1 LSPSS
6 CERGANTAALNED
19 DHESGTR
26 WVGRSRIG
34 RFGFWVS
41 FRFTPVCGRPT
52 PAFVFSG
59 AGTSCLGLSPLSG
72 FTGATA
78 AAAGTSG
85 RRRMA
90 RRVPP
95 FARSRI
101 SRGRIRSWVLRQTC
115 LGLAMSSVSNT
126 NLVVRR
132 CAACVRRPFA
142 FARRDVRPPWKR
154 SLTSLQ
160 RIEATDALPILAR
173 VLF

>member
-1 LSPSS
+1 M
-6 CERGANTAALNED
+6 RN
-19 DHESGTR
+19 DHEAGTR

-41 FRFTPVCGRPT
+41 FRFTPVCGRLAS
-52 PAFVFSG
+52 AFVFSG
-59 AGTSCLGLSPLSG
+59 AGTSCLGLWPLSG

-85 RRRMA
+85 RRRMV

-95 FARSRI
+95 FARPRI

-115 LGLAMSSVSNT
+115 LGLAMSSVSST
-126 NLVVRR
+126 YPVVRR
-132 CAACVRRPFA
+132 GAAYVRRPFA
-142 FARRDVRPPWKR
+142 FARRDTCPPWKR

-160 RIEATDALPILAR
+160 RVEATDALPILAR